1 MNDIALIRLKSPIKF
16 NDKVKAAEIS
26 NKFVNAGVRLKVT
39 GWGVLSVS
47 ANAIREFRLISLSN
61 WQFFPQRVRFF
72 SKIKYPFPEY
82 ILIRSNIFVD
92 KF

>member
-47 ANAIREFRLISLSN
+47 ANR
-61 WQFFPQRVRFF
+61 QFFFQSVRFF
-72 SKIKYPFPEY
+72 QS
-82 ILIRSNIFVD
+82 SNIYFQSI
-92 KF
+92 F